1 MSKCCQELQHQHPRG
16 AQEISL
22 ILSLTLV
29 GDSPGRPVVKTPNAG
44 STIPGL
50 GTKSHMPSGVANIY
64 IYTFFGWV
72 SIYICL
78 ERKPDK
84 CNYLSSPNSS
94 TLAHG

>member
-64 IYTFFGWV
+64 IHIFWV
-72 SIYICL
+72 GVHIHL
-78 ERKPDK
+78 P
-84 CNYLSSPNSS
+84 
-94 TLAHG
+94 